1 MAATIFGCAIALE
14 GKPEVPQ
21 AIRDLRYDVCC
32 LAIAGSVISCYLATT
47 NKPRSR

>member
-1 MAATIFGCAIALE
+1 MADTVFGCAIALE

-32 LAIAGSVISCYLATT
+32 LAIAGSVISCCLAAS
-47 NKPRSR
+47 NKPGSR